1 MAVSG
6 GSTGLVLK
14 FIRLFKSLAEA
25 HEALEIIQGILRLF
39 GKTSSSISKN
49 HLPHILFLFLSPHSF
64 ITVEAMGPNW
74 ARA

>member
-14 FIRLFKSLAEA
+14 FIRFFKSLAEA

-49 HLPHILFLFLSPHSF
+49 HLPHILPVPKPHSF

>member
-14 FIRLFKSLAEA
+14 FIRFFKSLAEA

-39 GKTSSSISKN
+39 GKN
-49 HLPHILFLFLSPHSF
+49 VFL
-64 ITVEAMGPNW
+64 NQ
-74 ARA
+74 